1 MIVNNLEFKKNS
13 IFDDYVIF
21 KDVVGVGI
29 SGKVLKCK
37 CRKTDKIYALKSLKD
52 TDKARREIELQSMA
66 SIDCDYIVKI
76 IEVYENLINDKKVLL
91 ILMEYMSGGE
101 LFYRITENH
110 HKFNEQEVA
119 KIMFQ
124 ICSAV
129 KHLHSMNIAH
139 RDLKPENL
147 LLQSNEENSIIKLT
161 DFGFAKQ
168 VSLGLKTPCF
178 TPYYV
183 APEILKAK
191 MNMINTYDISCDIW
205 SLGVIMYILC
215 SGYPPF
221 YSTNNKITPRMK
233 RRILHGQYS
242 FPEREWEKIS
252 KEAKR
257 LISGMLETDP
267 MKRLTIN
274 EVMKSE
280 WITVSFRF
288 YFVILYFIYDAEIL
302 FYYTFLEIL
311 QSTKYSNRK
320 HENIKRN
327 TRGFI
332 RFKT

>member
-1 MIVNNLEFKKNS
+1 MIVNKHYPLEFKRNS
-13 IFDDYVIF
+13 IFDDYVIL
-21 KDVVGVGI
+21 KDVIGVGI

-37 CRKTDKIYALKSLKD
+37 CKQTDKIYALKSLKD
-52 TDKARREIELQSMA
+52 TDNARREIELQSMA
-66 SIDCDYIVKI
+66 AADCNYIVKI
-76 IEVYENLINDKKVLL
+76 MDVYENVINEKKVLL

-129 KHLHSMNIAH
+129 KHLHSLNIAH

-147 LLQSNEENSIIKLT
+147 LLMSNEENSIIKLT
-161 DFGFAKQ
+161 DFGFAKE
-168 VSLGLKTPCF
+168 VNLGLITPCF

-183 APEILKAK
+183 APEILKTK

-215 SGYPPF
+215 CGYPPF
-221 YSTNNKITPRMK
+221 YSSNNKVTPRMK
-233 RRILHGQYS
+233 RRILSGKYS
-242 FPEREWEKIS
+242 FPEREWQKIS
-252 KEAKR
+252 KEAKV

-267 MKRLTIN
+267 TKRLTIN

-280 WITVSFRF
+280 WISVGC
-288 YFVILYFIYDAEIL
+288 YF
-302 FYYTFLEIL
+302 
-311 QSTKYSNRK
+311 
-320 HENIKRN
+320 
-327 TRGFI
+327 
-332 RFKT
+332 